1 MEGEWVALLGER
13 GCVEHDF
20 VHAIPDLSV
29 PGEKCD
35 VISKANGV
43 DAAFCDVAAALF
55 SEYAVNEA
63 QSTVVRYRG
72 NRCIVQQARCIALI
86 LVDVALPQAMFA
98 RTVNLVTRCEIFL
111 V

>member
-1 MEGEWVALLGER
+1 MEGKRVALLGER
-13 GCVEHDF
+13 GCIEHDF

-72 NRCIVQQARCIALI
+72 NRCIVQQARRIALI